1 MVSLSS
7 LFGIG
12 GGSRPST
19 QQVIQTSKLPEEI
32 APFAKEVL
40 EEAKALYQQQVDD
53 GYKAYDEDTIA
64 AFTPEQQQAQQA
76 LAQLYGSSA
85 PAFKDVAGITAG
97 LGEKFT
103 GDIAQEYMS
112 PYQQAVTDIEKRKA
126 MEDFSS
132 RIMPAFEKRAIDA
145 GGMSGLGS
153 RAAIEA
159 SQLGGKQAERL
170 GDIQAKGLQRAYAD
184 AQSQFQ
190 RQKERERMQ
199 AGDMLK
205 TQAAKRA
212 SELQELGALS
222 QVGEQKQALAQ
233 QDLDEAYYK
242 FLEEQAYPQEKL
254 AEYSGFVYGNPLMSQ
269 RDVVKTS
276 PMAQGP
282 GLGSQ
287 LLSAGMTAGR
297 MYGMGGGFSPG
308 GFSFG
313 QLFGG
318 AGAKKGGGIA
328 SLPIVYREKGGG
340 GQSAFRRQAGEFI
353 SNIKDEQ
360 ERVQQERKI
369 REKVTPLDLLYSYFA
384 RSGPE
389 HQKRVDIYNR
399 SKAALET
406 AEGDPKKAK
415 EIIKQETTVNPE
427 DYFPR
432 STEGADPNVQTGP
445 DRMTLDERLEVL
457 GPDLGSGGIDEGA
470 LMALGQSAKVKKP
483 VNPLQTEGGLRD
495 FMERRIAAQ
504 DRLGRTQLGEQS
516 AFTTKAAQERE
527 AAIADRA
534 SKLRGET
541 RRRGGIFGEDF
552 GPAAIQQLLAVT
564 PADHPRRGLL
574 ERVMLGASAGSQ
586 ALTKAQDK
594 REEIM
599 RDIEGD
605 AGTARI
611 GAKEK
616 DLTARGLQLTKK
628 QTLDLKK
635 LTNKFDLEKKL
646 AELPAENAARIQKI
660 LLSDA
665 EFRLKEA
672 QIKKE
677 LALAGKAD
685 RGLVIKPQ
693 DQVALNKIF
702 KDIRTTV
709 LPSAALSGDAMTDEA
724 RVDITRAENIATKA
738 YLDGGGDSRKAKEVF
753 QALYKLIVDK
763 HSGK

>member
-1 MVSLSS
+1 MSLSS
-7 LFGIG
+7 FFGIG
-12 GGSRPST
+12 GGSRPAT

-40 EEAKALYQQQVDD
+40 EEAKALYGSQVDA
-53 GYKAYDEDTIA
+53 GYTPYTGDTIA
-64 AFTPEQQQAQQA
+64 AFTPEQQQAQRA
-76 LAQLYGSSA
+76 LAGLYGSSDQT
-85 PAFKDVAGITAG
+85 FSDVSKITEG

-132 RIMPAFEKRAIDA
+132 RIMPQFEKQAVSA

-153 RAAIEA
+153 RAAIQAAE
-159 SQLGGKQAERL
+159 LGGAQAERL

-184 AQSQFQ
+184 AQSQFA
-190 RQKERERMQ
+190 RQKERERLQ
-199 AGDMLK
+199 AADMLK
-205 TQAAKRA
+205 TQGARRA

-222 QVGEQKQALAQ
+222 TVGEQKQALGQ
-233 QDLDEAYYK
+233 QALDEAYYK
-242 FLEEQAYPQEKL
+242 FLEKQAYPQEKL

-269 RDVVKTS
+269 RDVTKTS
-276 PMAQGP
+276 PMGQGP
-282 GLGSQ
+282 GLGAQ
-287 LLSAGMTAGR
+287 LLGAGMTAGKL
-297 MYGMGGGFSPG
+297 YSQGGGFG
-308 GFSFG
+308 DGFSWAK
-313 QLFGG
+313 LFGG
-318 AGAKKGGGIA
+318 AGGGGIA
-328 SLPIVYREKGGG
+328 SLPMVYRQENGPVLKSESAL
-340 GQSAFRRQAGEFI
+340 GQSLEKARLESQAKQRLQGA
-353 SNIKDEQ
+353 
-360 ERVQQERKI
+360 
-369 REKVTPLDLLYSYFA
+369 VTPFDIWSSYIFGSA
-384 RSGPE
+384 DE
-389 HQKRVDIYNR
+389 YNR
-399 SKAALET
+399 LKAERERNLQALE
-406 AEGDPKKAK
+406 ASEGDPTKAEQTIKKDRQIFAHVPDSA
-415 EIIKQETTVNPE
+415 ETDSV
-427 DYFPR
+427 
-432 STEGADPNVQTGP
+432 TEVQTEP
-445 DRMTLDERLEVL
+445 DRMTLDERIKVL

-470 LMALGQSAKVKKP
+470 LMALGQSAKAKKP

-504 DRLGRTQLGEQS
+504 DKLGRTQLGEQS